1 MRYIS
6 TLVQI
11 YKRNIMTTT
20 DLSLEE
26 IYNLALKTLKF
37 NGCDELNAEA
47 VANTVTNAERDGSV
61 SHGLFRI
68 PGYIAALKSKKVK
81 GDARPKNNFLT
92 QNAIRV
98 EGDYGFAPTAIGVG
112 IPSLV
117 EVTKKHG
124 VGVLAITNTHHF
136 AALWHE
142 TESLAENELIGI
154 ACTAYKP
161 SVAPAGA
168 KKPLFGTNPISFAWP
183 RKNNTPVVYDMATST
198 MAMGEVQVAARDGHK
213 VPYGTGLNKDGEKTD
228 NPSEIANGGV
238 LLTFGDYKGS
248 AIAMMIELLAAGLV
262 GDLFSF
268 EAKDEDNNDGGPAR
282 GGEFIMALSPQLIAG
297 DNWNEHSEK
306 FFDQMK
312 SLEGVRLPG
321 ERRHKNRLDS
331 GPRNINKELVDKIK
345 SLSD

>member
-1 MRYIS
+1 MAE
-6 TLVQI
+6 TLL
-11 YKRNIMTTT
+11 T
-20 DLSLEE
+20 LEE
-26 IYNLALKTLKF
+26 IYELALKTLKI
-37 NGCDELNAEA
+37 NGCDDYNAEA
-47 VANTVTNAERDGSV
+47 VAKTVTHAERDGSV

-68 PGYIAALKSKKVK
+68 PGYVAALKSKKVK
-81 GDARPKNNFLT
+81 GTARPSNIFLT

-98 EGDYGFAPTAIGVG
+98 DGDHGFAPTAIKVG
-112 IPSLV
+112 IPSLI
-117 EVTKKHG
+117 EITNKLG
-124 VGVLAITNTHHF
+124 VGVLTITNTHHF

-142 TESLAENELIGI
+142 TEALAEENLIGI

-183 RKNNTPVVYDMATST
+183 RKNNSPVVYDMATST

-213 VPYGTGLNKDGEKTD
+213 VPFGTGLDKEGNKTD
-228 NPSEIANGGV
+228 NPKAIADGGV

-268 EAKDEDNNDGGPAR
+268 EAQKVDNNDGGPAR

-297 DNWNEHSEK
+297 DGWNEHAEK
-306 FFDQMK
+306 FFHQMT

-321 ERRHKNRLDS
+321 QRRHKNRKDE
-331 GPRNINKELVDKIK
+331 GPRKINSELVKKIK
-345 SLSD
+345 KLSE

>member
-1 MRYIS
+1 MNTIP
-6 TLVQI
+6 LKLEKI
-11 YKRNIMTTT
+11 Y
-20 DLSLEE
+20 E
-26 IYNLALKTLKF
+26 LAYEVLTKH
-37 NGCDELNAEA
+37 GCDHLNADC
-47 VANTVTNAERDGSV
+47 VATTVTHAERDGSV

-68 PGYIAALKSKKVK
+68 PGYVASLKSKKVN
-81 GDARPKNNFLT
+81 AVSRPTSNYLT

-98 EGDYGFAPTAIGVG
+98 DGDYGFAPVG
-112 IPSLV
+112 IKVGLPELIKTSN
-117 EVTKKHG
+117 KHG
-124 VGVLAITNTHHF
+124 VGVLTITNTHHF

-142 TESLAENELIGI
+142 TEALAENNLIGI

-213 VPYGTGLNKDGEKTD
+213 VPFGTGLNKDGEKTD
-228 NPSEIANGGV
+228 DPNQIANGGV

-248 AIAMMIELLAAGLV
+248 AIAMMIELLSAGLV

-268 EAKDEDNNDGGPAR
+268 EAKKEDNNDGGPAR
-282 GGEFIMALSPQLIAG
+282 GGEFIMALSPELIAG
-297 DNWNEHSEK
+297 KNWNEHAKK
-306 FFDQMK
+306 FFEQMT

-321 ERRHKNRLDS
+321 QRRHTNREDK
-331 GPRNINKELVDKIK
+331 GPRNINSELIEKIK
-345 SLSD
+345 SLI

>member
-1 MRYIS
+1 MS
-6 TLVQI
+6 T
-11 YKRNIMTTT
+11 T
-20 DLSLEE
+20 SLTLDE
-26 IYNLALKTLKF
+26 IYNLAFKSLSN
-37 NGCDELNAEA
+37 NGCDDYNAEA
-47 VANTVTNAERDGSV
+47 VSTTVTHAERDGSV

-68 PGYIAALKSKKVK
+68 PGYIASLKSKKVK
-81 GDARPKNNFLT
+81 GHARPSATFLT
-92 QNAIRV
+92 QNAIRID
-98 EGDYGFAPTAIGVG
+98 GDYGFAPTAIKVG
-112 IPSLV
+112 TPSLV
-117 EVTKKHG
+117 ETTNKHG
-124 VGVLAITNTHHF
+124 VGVLTITNTHHF

-142 TESLAENELIGI
+142 TEFLAENNLIGI

-228 NPSEIANGGV
+228 DPSQIANGGV

-268 EAKDEDNNDGGPAR
+268 EAKEEDNNDGGPAR
-282 GGEFIMALSPQLIAG
+282 GGEFIMALSPELIAG
-297 DNWNEHSEK
+297 KNWNDHAEK
-306 FFDQMK
+306 FFEQMT

-321 ERRHKNRLDS
+321 QRRHNNRNNQ
-331 GPRNINKELVDKIK
+331 GPREINSSLVEKINT
-345 SLSD
+345 LI

>member
-1 MRYIS
+1 MS
-6 TLVQI
+6 TTPL
-11 YKRNIMTTT
+11 TL
-20 DLSLEE
+20 DE
-26 IYNLALKTLKF
+26 IYNLAFKVLTD
-37 NGCDELNAEA
+37 NGCDEFNAKN
-47 VANTVTNAERDGSV
+47 VAETVTNAERDGSV

-68 PGYIAALKSKKVK
+68 PGYIASLKSNKVK
-81 GDARPKNNFLT
+81 KDARPSNIFLT

-98 EGDYGFAPTAIGVG
+98 EGDYGFAPSAIKVG
-112 IPSLV
+112 MPALI
-117 EVTKKHG
+117 ETTNKHG
-124 VGVLAITNTHHF
+124 VGVLTITNTHHF

-142 TESLAENELIGI
+142 TEALAENNLIGI

-183 RKNNTPVVYDMATST
+183 RKNKTPVVYDMATST

-213 VPYGTGLNKDGEKTD
+213 VPFGTGLNKNGDKTD

-268 EAKDEDNNDGGPAR
+268 EAKEADNNDGGPAR
-282 GGEFIMALSPQLIAG
+282 GGEFIMALSPKLIAG
-297 DNWNEHSEK
+297 DNWNEHAEK
-306 FFDQMK
+306 FFEQMK
-312 SLEGVRLPG
+312 SLDGVRLPG
-321 ERRHKNRLDS
+321 ERRHKNRLDK
-331 GPRNINKELVDKIK
+331 GQRQINSQLIEKIN
-345 SLSD
+345 SL

>member
-1 MRYIS
+1 M
-6 TLVQI
+6 
-11 YKRNIMTTT
+11 NTTP
-20 DLSLEE
+20 LSLDE
-26 IYNLALKTLKF
+26 IYNLAYTSLSN
-37 NGCDELNAEA
+37 NGCDEYNAEA
-47 VANTVTNAERDGSV
+47 VSTTVTHAERDGSV

-68 PGYIAALKSKKVK
+68 PGYIASLKSKKVK
-81 GDARPKNNFLT
+81 GNSKPLNTFLT

-98 EGDYGFAPTAIGVG
+98 DGDYGFAPTAIKVG
-112 IPSLV
+112 IPSLID
-117 EVTKKHG
+117 TTSKHG
-124 VGVLAITNTHHF
+124 VGVLTITNTHHF

-142 TESLAENELIGI
+142 TEAIAENNLIGI

-183 RKNNTPVVYDMATST
+183 RKNKTPVVYDMATST

-213 VPYGTGLNKDGEKTD
+213 VPYGTGLNKDGKKTD
-228 NPSEIANGGV
+228 NPSEISNGGV

-282 GGEFIMALSPQLIAG
+282 GGEFIMALSPELIAG
-297 DNWNEHSEK
+297 KDWNEHAEE
-306 FFDQMK
+306 FFKQMT

-321 ERRHKNRLDS
+321 QRRHNNRNDK
-331 GPRNINKELVDKIK
+331 GPRHINTNLVEKIK
-345 SLSD
+345 SLI